1 MNEQT
6 ELLQQ
11 IYQRVTKEYELFKV
25 QVLAKEK
32 EEIYERSYAIESYL
46 NLYELLIE
54 HLPQFTFEELEELE
68 KYPDI
73 IGCLYG
79 GWLAT
84 KDSYME
90 ELLKSIRAT
99 IGKYQEPAKKFS
111 VILKLGGR

>member
-11 IYQRVTKEYELFKV
+11 IY
-25 QVLAKEK
+25 
-32 EEIYERSYAIESYL
+32 
-46 NLYELLIE
+46 
-54 HLPQFTFEELEELE
+54 PQFTFKELEELE

-90 ELLKSIRAT
+90 ELLKSIRTT
-99 IGKYQEPAKKFS
+99 IGKYQEPTKKFS
-111 VILKLGGR
+111 VTLKLGGR